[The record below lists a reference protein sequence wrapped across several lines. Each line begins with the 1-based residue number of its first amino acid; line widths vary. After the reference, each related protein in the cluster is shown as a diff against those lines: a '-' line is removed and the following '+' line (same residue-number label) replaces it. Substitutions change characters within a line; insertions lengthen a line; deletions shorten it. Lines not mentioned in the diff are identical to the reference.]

1 MNNAV
6 RTMAVLSMGK
16 LPMHGEV
23 AVARG
28 IVEVRGCVS
37 HLAFLH

>member
-1 MNNAV
+1 
-6 RTMAVLSMGK
+6 MAVLSTGIGK

-23 AVARG
+23 AVARVT
-28 IVEVRGCVS
+28 VEVRGCVS